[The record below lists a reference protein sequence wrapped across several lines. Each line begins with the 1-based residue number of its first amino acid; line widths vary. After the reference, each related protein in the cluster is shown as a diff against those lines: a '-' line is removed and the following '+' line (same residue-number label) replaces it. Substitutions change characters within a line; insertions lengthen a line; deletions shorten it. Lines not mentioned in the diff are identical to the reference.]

1 MSSKDHIREQLRLI
15 PLEDEIIEE
24 IITIGRLK
32 KVRKNEVAI
41 RSKEE
46 SGEVP
51 FVLAGI
57 LRVVRF
63 DESGREILLY
73 FIGERET
80 CAMSITCC
88 IEQKPSDL
96 NLIAEENSV
105 MWMVPVSYMDR
116 WVEKYLSFRKFIF
129 RAYQNRF
136 EEMLHAL
143 DSLAFLKLDER
154 LMNYLLDRKQ
164 LIGSYELNLTHDQI
178 AKDLNTSRV
187 VISRLL
193 KRLEKEGKVELH
205 RNKIEI
211 M

>member
-105 MWMVPVSYMDR
+105 IWMVPVSYMDR

-136 EEMLHAL
+136 EEMLQAL

-178 AKDLNTSRV
+178 SKDLNTSRV

>member
-1 MSSKDHIREQLRLI
+1 MNPKDHIREQLRLI
-15 PLEDEIIEE
+15 PLEEGIIDEII
-24 IITIGRLK
+24 TLGRLK
-32 KVRKNEVAI
+32 KVKKGDVAI

-46 SGEVP
+46 TGEVP
-51 FVLAGI
+51 FVLAGL
-57 LRVVRF
+57 LRVIRY
-63 DESGREILLY
+63 DDHGNEILLY
-73 FIGERET
+73 FIGERDT

-96 NLIAEENSV
+96 NLIAEEDSV
-105 MWMVPVSYMDR
+105 LWMVPVSYMDR

-129 RAYQNRF
+129 RAYQHRF

-164 LIGSYELNLTHDQI
+164 LKGSYELQLTHDQI

-193 KRLEKEGKVELH
+193 KRLEKEGRVELH

-211 M
+211 L